1 MKGHINMLTQTEKL
15 EQIAE
20 KKRLVSKLSS
30 IALNLLED
38 DMYTKEY
45 AASKSQL
52 VEIINQEID
61 LCYKA

>member
-1 MKGHINMLTQTEKL
+1 MLTQTEKL

-20 KKRLVSKLSS
+20 KTRLVSKLSS

-45 AASKSQL
+45 AASQSQL
-52 VEIINQEID
+52 VEIIN
-61 LCYKA
+61 

>member
-1 MKGHINMLTQTEKL
+1 MLTQAEKL

-38 DMYTKEY
+38 EMYTKEY
-45 AASKSQL
+45 AVS
-52 VEIINQEID
+52 
-61 LCYKA
+61 

>member
-1 MKGHINMLTQTEKL
+1 MLTQTEKL
-15 EQIAE
+15 EQITE

-45 AASKSQL
+45 VAS
-52 VEIINQEID
+52 
-61 LCYKA
+61 